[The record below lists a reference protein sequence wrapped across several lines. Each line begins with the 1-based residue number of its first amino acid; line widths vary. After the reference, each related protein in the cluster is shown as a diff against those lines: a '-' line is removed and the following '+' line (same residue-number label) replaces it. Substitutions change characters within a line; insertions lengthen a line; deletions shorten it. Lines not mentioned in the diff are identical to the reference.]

1 MPKLTKTMVDNAKPA
16 ERDVWLWDTEAPG
29 FGVRVQPSGRKT
41 YVARYRTT
49 NGKVQRKMT
58 VARCTDMPPDRA
70 RELARKVFAK
80 VAAGE
85 DPAGNRAAEKDLPT
99 VADLERR
106 FTKEH
111 AIPFK
116 KASSRARDD
125 INWRCH
131 ILPALG
137 KKLVRDLTKA
147 DILVLQGGL
156 SEKPAVAN
164 QCVAIMSK
172 ALNLA
177 EDWEWRAPGTNP
189 CRKLKKYKIT
199 ERELIL
205 TPVQIEALDAALTE
219 LVELRSLRHEF
230 ACFVRLLMVTGCRK
244 TEIMHAKRS
253 WVDFER
259 RLLLLPDSKV
269 GQRRI
274 PLSQEAIEII
284 KSLPEGEWLIPG
296 MIRGQPLRTPY
307 GAWEI
312 LKKHAGLPKELRIH
326 DLRHT
331 FASLGHMSGL
341 TQKQLADA
349 LGHRQLSTTARY
361 LHGLVGDQAA
371 VAEKMGEVIA
381 GKWKKPAAAAAA

>member
-1 MPKLTKTMVDNAKPA
+1 MPKLTKTLVDGLKPG
-16 ERDVWLWDTEAPG
+16 ETDQWVWDTEAPG

-41 YVARYRTT
+41 YVARYRTVD
-49 NGKVQRKMT
+49 GKVQRKMT
-58 VARCTDMPPDRA
+58 LARCTDMPPDRA
-70 RELARKVFAK
+70 RDLARKVFAS

-85 DPAGNRAAEKDLPT
+85 DPAAQRRQDNDAPT

-116 KASSRARDD
+116 KASSRERDD

-137 KKLVRDLTKA
+137 TKRVRDLTKA
-147 DILVLQGGL
+147 DILKLQGSL

-164 QCVAIMSK
+164 QCVAILSK

-189 CRKLKKYKIT
+189 CRRLKKYKIP
-199 ERELIL
+199 ERDLIL
-205 TPVQIEALDAALTE
+205 TPEQIACLDAALTE
-219 LVELRSLRHEF
+219 LVNDGAIRPAF
-230 ACFVRLLMVTGCRK
+230 AAFVRLLMLTGCRK
-244 TEIMHAKRS
+244 SEIMEAKRS

-274 PLSQEAIEII
+274 PLSQTAIDII
-284 KSLPEGEWLIPG
+284 KALPENEWLIPG
-296 MIRGQPLRTPY
+296 RLDGRSMQSPY
-307 GAWEI
+307 GTWAI
-312 LKKHAGLPKELRIH
+312 VKARAGLPKALRIH
-326 DLRHT
+326 DLRHG
-331 FASLGHMSGL
+331 FASLGHMAGL
-341 TQKQLADA
+341 TQKQIATA
-349 LGHRQLSTTARY
+349 LGHRQLSTTERY
-361 LHGLVGDQAA
+361 LHGIVGDQAK
-371 VAEKMGEVIA
+371 VADKMAEVIA
-381 GKWKKPAAAAAA
+381 GNWGKPAAAA